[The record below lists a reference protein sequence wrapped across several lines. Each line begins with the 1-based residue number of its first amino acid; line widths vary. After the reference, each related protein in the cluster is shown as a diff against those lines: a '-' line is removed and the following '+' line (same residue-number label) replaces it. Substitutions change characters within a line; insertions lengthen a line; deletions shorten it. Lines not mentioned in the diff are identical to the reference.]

1 MNRTRLT
8 QVPLSFRQRAAVF
21 AKAADSNL
29 IGYNAVYGLGCRAP
43 KWGGYDWLE
52 PTMRCYHEIE
62 LLPGDGPAVQVPSAG
77 QRKPWNSFTR
87 ASAAGAFGIIAPHL
101 VERSSKFTSDLGWKP
116 DPDCRARQSLLDFE
130 INLIRPRYVFVNVG
144 TNGAIYGRS
153 PGRTARQVSR
163 VVRAIKW
170 RGPVP
175 IVFTLP
181 PSLNH
186 AELTGRWDF
195 ARETSERIREAA
207 LKAGTLLIEQWQML
221 TDQRVVNHGLIEF
234 DGPYVDGFHLDTFGG
249 FRGPDSLERAV
260 DFRPEA
266 LVYGAKLRS
275 FILLRTLRTLDA
287 VLED

>member
-1 MNRTRLT
+1 M
-8 QVPLSFRQRAAVF
+8 
-21 AKAADSNL
+21 
-29 IGYNAVYGLGCRAP
+29 
-43 KWGGYDWLE
+43 
-52 PTMRCYHEIE
+52 
-62 LLPGDGPAVQVPSAG
+62 
-77 QRKPWNSFTR
+77 
-87 ASAAGAFGIIAPHL
+87 
-101 VERSSKFTSDLGWKP
+101 
-116 DPDCRARQSLLDFE
+116 
-130 INLIRPRYVFVNVG
+130 
-144 TNGAIYGRS
+144 
-153 PGRTARQVSR
+153 
-163 VVRAIKW
+163 
-170 RGPVP
+170 
-175 IVFTLP
+175 
-181 PSLNH
+181 
-186 AELTGRWDF
+186 TGRWDF